1 MPHRCLRPPGPFGL
15 RGSPVSVPNPYKILQ
30 VDPEAEPEVVE
41 AAYRRLARK
50 YHPDVATGPDAQ
62 ERMVMINQAWE
73 ILRDPVRRA
82 AVDRARARASDSA
95 ARAAAADAHVHVRT
109 YPAPPAPDDDRRQG
123 RATGAQAGPGGAAA
137 PGRRPTW
144 PFEGMRDT
152 GGQFG
157 GGANPVSPDR
167 SAGRSATGGG
177 YDPNTMGTAQGAGSA
192 GPPPGNPSG
201 SLLNFGR
208 YSGWSLGEVARTDLE
223 YLEWLDR
230 MPIGRTF
237 QFEID
242 GLLRSH
248 GRRTTTP
255 AQAPRR
261 GLFRRR

>member
-1 MPHRCLRPPGPFGL
+1 
-15 RGSPVSVPNPYKILQ
+15 VSGPNPYKILQ

-50 YHPDVATGPDAQ
+50 YHPDVSTGPDAQ
-62 ERMVMINQAWE
+62 QRMVLINQAWE
-73 ILRDPVRRA
+73 MLRDPMRRA

-95 ARAAAADAHVHVRT
+95 ARVAAADAHVHVRA
-109 YPAPPAPDDDRRQG
+109 YPGASAPAGGHGQG
-123 RATGAQAGPGGAAA
+123 RAAEAQPGSGGVGAAA
-137 PGRRPTW
+137 SGRRRSW
-144 PFEGMRDT
+144 PIQGMQDT

-157 GGANPVSPDR
+157 DRGDPVSPDL
-167 SAGRSATGGG
+167 SAGRSAAGGG
-177 YDPNTMGTAQGAGSA
+177 YDPRTMGTAQGAGSA

-201 SLLNFGR
+201 SVLSFGR
-208 YSGWSLGEVARTDLE
+208 YSGWSLSEVARTDLE

-230 MPIGRTF
+230 MPIGRIY

-248 GRRTTTP
+248 GRRATAPT
-255 AQAPRR
+255 QARRR